1 MHYSY
6 GDGTIRIRIHNLC
19 IPLVPN
25 IKYIYQEINAEIL
38 ATYYLKDTINKFYN
52 TKNIANSI
60 ISADTQFKQFID
72 KVIN

>member
-1 MHYSY
+1 MLYSY
-6 GDGTIRIRIHNLC
+6 DDCTRRIRIHNLC
-19 IPLVPN
+19 VLLVPN

-38 ATYYLKDTINKFYN
+38 ATYYLKDTIDKLYN

>member
-1 MHYSY
+1 MLYSY
-6 GDGTIRIRIHNLC
+6 DDGTRRIRIHNLC
-19 IPLVPN
+19 VLLVPN